1 QSDHQEL
8 LPLLDG
14 TVPFEGQRHARRGP
28 VGLREN
34 VPIPARPHQGSRRSG
49 GRAQDLTDQNERT
62 KHTMTK
68 TTSLPRG
75 IRAGATTLLIA
86 GFGLGSVGTSFAA
99 DVIRVKG
106 SDTMVQLA
114 SGWAEAYHK
123 VKPGVQV

>member
-1 QSDHQEL
+1 
-8 LPLLDG
+8 
-14 TVPFEGQRHARRGP
+14 
-28 VGLREN
+28 
-34 VPIPARPHQGSRRSG
+34 
-49 GRAQDLTDQNERT
+49 
-62 KHTMTK
+62 MTK

-123 VKPGVQV
+123 VKPGVRRYPIWRGVRGMANHDIDRPGLDIPGYFVSADRDMPVVAPPFSMSASV